1 MDGKKKV
8 ERVLNTNRTDFF
20 CEVFVLLREL
30 HRLEH
35 VKALENNVDMV
46 QDLVFNVVSCW
57 IA

>member
-46 QDLVFNVVSCW
+46 QDLVSNVVSCW